1 MESASGI
8 CWKRNGVCF
17 LALLQ
22 LTKPRFQCLF
32 DEPGGGNT
40 LPVSC
45 SFRFPVELFVD
56 MQDGC
61 HTGSLAFARFLS
73 RAYLAGLQQLIQ
85 ERFNRPGEFG
95 GLVVVHHV
103 AGIRPERIGKLVL
116 AEGFGLPPT
125 QAEKAPERYAKWLEE
140 NREPSTLRPYASF
153 DEVAER
159 LK

>member
-103 AGIRPERIGKLVL
+103 AGIRDGFLVQGSIAGAVAVEQRL
-116 AEGFGLPPT
+116 VAFHPFHHPLT
-125 QAEKAPERYAKWLEE
+125 IAP
-140 NREPSTLRPYASF
+140 
-153 DEVAER
+153 
-159 LK
+159 